1 MNNPLSI
8 LIFPDENKIAKGKL
22 YLDDGKSFNYLKGD
36 YEYMNFHFE
45 NNKLVIKSNKTNH
58 SPLTFDPV
66 LLQKIQIFGHGNI
79 IKEGIKNVKLCLL
92 EDYNYPNK
100 QILEKDLVE
109 MKLDFEISNTSIII
123 KISTTHLK
131 IPVNTRL
138 SITLEY

>member
-1 MNNPLSI
+1 MNNPLSL

-45 NNKLVIKSNKTNH
+45 NNKLVIKSNKTNP
-58 SPLTFDPV
+58 SPLTFNPI
-66 LLQKIQIFGHGNI
+66 LLQKIQIYGYGTI
-79 IKEGIKNVKLCLL
+79 IHEGIKNVKLCLL

-100 QILEKDLVE
+100 QNLEKDIRE
-109 MKLDFEISNTSIII
+109 IKLDFEILNTSIII

-131 IPVNTRL
+131 ISITTQL